1 MTEKIEQASAG
12 VASVLN
18 AELGIYAIE
27 RLENGKWVE
36 RVCFKDYKQKALNYF
51 KHWTGINTRLKNKL
65 TFDVIKTNEVIL

>member
-1 MTEKIEQASAG
+1 MTEKTTQQPLGAASD
-12 VASVLN
+12 LN